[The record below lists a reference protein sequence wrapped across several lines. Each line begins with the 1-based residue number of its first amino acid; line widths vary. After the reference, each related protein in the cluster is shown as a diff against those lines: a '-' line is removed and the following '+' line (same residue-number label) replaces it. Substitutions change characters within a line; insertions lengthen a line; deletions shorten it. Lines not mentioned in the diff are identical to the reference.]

1 MLPEAK
7 YKFLAAEVKKRS
19 GLVLGPEKGYL
30 IESRLAPLARAE
42 GLSGPEAVV
51 DAMMRGDQ
59 RLCAAASEA
68 LATHE
73 TFFFRDKTP
82 FDLFTDVMLPAL
94 KTSRGSRALKI
105 WCAAASTGQE
115 PYSLAMLIRE
125 IGAVNASILATDM
138 CAHVLEK
145 AKAGLYSQFEVQR
158 GLAIQRLVK
167 HFDQSGDSWRIKP
180 DLREM
185 IRFEP
190 GNLLDDFARYGQQDI
205 IFCRNVLIYFD
216 VEAKARVL
224 DRLAGLLAPD
234 GFLVLGAAETVV
246 GLTDTL
252 KPVAGQRG
260 LYVRADTAS
269 AAPVRPAVVAA

>member
-1 MLPEAK
+1 MLPENK

-42 GLSGPEAVV
+42 GLASPEAVV

-82 FDLFTDVMLPAL
+82 FDLFSEIMMPAL
-94 KTSRGSRALKI
+94 KKARGGGALKI

-125 IGAVNASILATDM
+125 TGGLSANILATDM

-180 DLREM
+180 ELREM

-190 GNLLDDFARYGQQDI
+190 GNLLDDFSRYGQKDI

-216 VEAKARVL
+216 VDAKAKIL
-224 DRLAGLLAPD
+224 DRLASLLAPD
-234 GFLVLGAAETVV
+234 GYLVLGAAETVV

-260 LYVRADTAS
+260 LYVRADATQ
-269 AAPVRPAVVAA
+269 PVRPAVAAA

>member
-30 IESRLAPLARAE
+30 IESRLSPLARAE
-42 GLSGPEAVV
+42 GLAGPEAVV

-59 RLCAAASEA
+59 RMCAAASEA

-82 FDLFTDVMLPAL
+82 FDLFSDVMLPAL
-94 KTSRGSRALKI
+94 KTKRAGRSLKI

-125 IGAVNASILATDM
+125 LGGVNASILATDM

-145 AKAGLYSQFEVQR
+145 ARTGLYSQFEVQR

-167 HFDQSGDSWRIKP
+167 HFDQSGDSWRVKP

-190 GNLLDDFARYGQQDI
+190 GNLLDDFSRYGQQDI

-260 LYVRADTAS
+260 LYVRADTAA
-269 AAPVRPAVVAA
+269 AAPAKPAFAAA